1 MVKTRARQ
9 ILKSAAVIA
18 LMLMPVPAT
27 SVTNAPDA
35 RPELPPATAAVDLDA
50 GATAVEQHQYDLASR
65 RLTRAIDS
73 GALSHEALALAYH
86 HRGIARQKL
95 GYDGLAIKDY
105 SSAMNL
111 NALPGDV
118 LARAY
123 YNRGLARAKSGDTL
137 GAELDYSHA
146 IEITPTYGAAYH
158 NRANLERLRHD
169 FPTAIHDYS
178 LAIDNLNGNDRVLPL
193 MGRALSYE
201 RSGNIAA
208 ANSDIDNL
216 LKLAP
221 DYKPATRLRSH
232 LASLAANQMTARA
245 KANDRIETGS
255 ISSNGN
261 SVAPR
266 HGEVID
272 QNRQNGWNTTTVR
285 YASAPSG
292 NAPKTEAS
300 GASGGQDAD
309 DEMITGSLRP
319 IDLVP
324 APGQEPP
331 TPEPVQVAQ
340 VDSNAPVQPLTAP
353 GQFRVQLGA
362 FRAPALAAQA
372 WNQIAHAHPALV
384 TAMSHA
390 VEKADL
396 GARGVYYRLQAGDFQ
411 TATDARSRCADFTA
425 HQINC
430 IVVRR

>member
-1 MVKTRARQ
+1 MVKTRARH
-9 ILKSAAVIA
+9 ILRSAAVIA

-95 GYDGLAIKDY
+95 GYEGLAIKDY
-105 SSAMNL
+105 TSAMKL
-111 NALPGDV
+111 NTLPGDV

-146 IEITPTYGAAYH
+146 IEILPSYGAAYH

-169 FPTAIHDYS
+169 YPTAIRDYS
-178 LAIDNLNGNDRVLPL
+178 LAIDNLNGNDRTLPL

-201 RSGNIAA
+201 KSGKIAE
-208 ANSDIDNL
+208 ANNDLDSL

-221 DYKPATRLRSH
+221 DYKPATRLRTQ
-232 LASLAANQMTARA
+232 LASLAANQMAVAQT
-245 KANDRIETGS
+245 DDQLETGS
-255 ISSNGN
+255 ISPSGN

-272 QNRQNGWNTTTVR
+272 HTHQNGWDTTTVR
-285 YASAPSG
+285 YA
-292 NAPKTEAS
+292 NAANTSHPKLATS
-300 GASGGQDAD
+300 TGQNAD
-309 DEMITGSLRP
+309 DDIVTGSLRP

-324 APGQEPP
+324 APGQEAL
-331 TPEPVQVAQ
+331 EPVQVAE
-340 VDSNAPVQPLTAP
+340 VDSNAPVQPLTAA

-372 WNQIAHAHPALV
+372 WNEIVHAHPALV

-396 GARGVYYRLQAGDFQ
+396 GARGIYYRLQAGDFP
-411 TATDARSRCADFTA
+411 TANDARSRCADFTA
-425 HQINC
+425 HRINC
-430 IVVRR
+430 IVVSR